1 VSQPIDPN
9 QVVIFSGAG
18 ISAESGLATFR
29 DGNGLWNRYKI
40 EDVATPSAWASNPAL
55 VLQFYNERRRQA
67 GAAQPNAAH
76 LAIAELETKYQ
87 VTVITQNIDDLHE
100 RAGSSNIIHVHGEI
114 TKARSS
120 IDSSLI
126 YPIEYRD
133 IQIGDKCD
141 RGSQLRPH
149 IVWFDEEIQNFELA
163 KAAIKTAG
171 KVLVVGTSLTV
182 YPAASLL
189 TKARFHAEKILI
201 SLEIDKKPFGYNC
214 WHEQASIAVPSVV
227 RRWLQGEY
235 LGRSTAVEK
244 Y

>member
-29 DGNGLWNRYKI
+29 DLDGLWNHYKI
-40 EDVATPSAWASNPAL
+40 EDVATPSGWESNPER
-55 VLQFYNERRRQA
+55 VLAFYNERRRQA
-67 GAAQPNAAH
+67 TSAQPNPAH

-87 VTVITQNIDDLHE
+87 VIVITQNIDDLHE

-120 IDSSLI
+120 IDESLI
-126 YPIEYRD
+126 YTIGDRD
-133 IQIGDKCD
+133 ISIGDKCEK
-141 RGSQLRPH
+141 GSQLRPH
-149 IVWFDEEIQNFELA
+149 VVWFDEDIQNFDIA
-163 KAAIKTAG
+163 KAALKTAG
-171 KVLVVGTSLTV
+171 KVLVVGTSLSV

-201 SLEIDKKPFGYNC
+201 NLEINNKPFGYNC
-214 WHEQASIAVPSVV
+214 WREKASIAVPSIV
-227 RRWLQGEY
+227 RRWLQGEN
-235 LGRSTAVEK
+235 LGRSK
-244 Y
+244 N

>member
-29 DGNGLWNRYKI
+29 DGNGLWNRSNV
-40 EDVATPSAWASNPAL
+40 EDVATPNAWGSNPAL

-100 RAGSSNIIHVHGEI
+100 RAGSSKIIHVHGEI

-201 SLEIDKKPFGYNC
+201 SLEIDKKPFG
-214 WHEQASIAVPSVV
+214 
-227 RRWLQGEY
+227 
-235 LGRSTAVEK
+235 
-244 Y
+244 